1 MRLVHGVGIVVAELF
16 NDLRNLFLFSS
27 ENGISNDFL

>member
-1 MRLVHGVGIVVAELF
+1 MGLVHSVGIVVAELF
-16 NDLRNLFLFSS
+16 DDLRNLFVFSS